1 MFAKKGKQMKRW
13 TAWFLVLCLMVSMCP
28 QVTLAENAAGRYGL
42 LTGTGQRATGSD
54 ATSSDATPSDAT
66 PSDAKRTKAAQKFA
80 DGVNSLDTEKLLA
93 LAQAYVDAAKELAA
107 YTNQEPELI
116 KEEKRAELQ
125 KKFEEADAAFWRYR
139 KRYGGEQSPE
149 SVRGTE

>member
-13 TAWFLVLCLMVSMCP
+13 TAWFLVLCMMVSMCP

-54 ATSSDATPSDAT
+54 ATPSDAT
-66 PSDAKRTKAAQKFA
+66 PSDAKRKKAAQKFA

-93 LAQAYVDAAKELAA
+93 LAQTYVDAAKELAA

-125 KKFEEADAAFWRYR
+125 KKLRRRMPLSGRFTV
-139 KRYGGEQSPE
+139 S
-149 SVRGTE
+149 